1 MSAAEQTAQGGAES
15 LAVIGSRGARPR
27 PLDLSPSAVCPLTQL
42 HPYATC
48 CPPPSVCPPSHV
60 PWPAVGSS
68 SACSAGIPRVRDL
81 TVPSAPEPRARPPP
95 PGSRGRSR
103 WQPKLSIPGSRCR
116 GPCDSVAS
124 STPDAGPD
132 NTLRPE
138 PRVPF
143 SPLPRGRERKV
154 PATLPA
160 CLVGP
165 LGQARPG
172 RHRPKAGC
180 RRNHRP
186 NLIHGANELVNAHM
200 GSVSRAKQRHDS
212 KVRVRPRGFYLTY
225 SWQSMKVD
233 NVIILVPA

>member
-95 PGSRGRSR
+95 PGSRG
-103 WQPKLSIPGSRCR
+103 GS
-116 GPCDSVAS
+116 A
-124 STPDAGPD
+124 
-132 NTLRPE
+132 PE
-138 PRVPF
+138 AEHPRVP
-143 SPLPRGRERKV
+143 LPRSLRLGGLLHAGRW
-154 PATLPA
+154 P
-160 CLVGP
+160 
-165 LGQARPG
+165 
-172 RHRPKAGC
+172 
-180 RRNHRP
+180 
-186 NLIHGANELVNAHM
+186 
-200 GSVSRAKQRHDS
+200 
-212 KVRVRPRGFYLTY
+212 
-225 SWQSMKVD
+225 
-233 NVIILVPA
+233 